1 MFDFSD
7 EQVERYSRHIILPE
21 VGGEGQSVLL
31 GSKVLLVGAGG
42 LGSPAAYYL
51 AAAGIGNM
59 GIIDF
64 DTVDLSNLQRQII
77 HNTERIG
84 MLKTESAKK
93 TIEALNPDVKVTVF
107 NEKLTS
113 ENIMRLFEGYDYI
126 LDGTDNFATRYLI
139 NDACVLT
146 GKTNIHGSIFRFEGQ
161 VTVFKPKEGPC
172 YRCLYPEPP
181 PPGLVP
187 NCQEGGVLGVLAGII
202 GNLQVVETLKLI
214 LGQGET
220 LIGSL
225 LLYDALKTEFRK
237 LKLKRDPNCPI
248 CSDSPTI
255 TELIDYEE
263 VKKLAKEHKPKLIIV
278 GASAYPRIID
288 PVKFREI
295 ADEVGAK
302 IMTDIAHP
310 AGLVAA
316 GLYPSP
322 VPYSEFVTTTTHKT
336 LRGPRGGMI
345 LCREEFAKEVNKKIF
360 PGIQGGPLMHVIAA
374 KAVAFKEALSN
385 EFVAYQKQVIANAKH
400 LANFLNTNGNKIV
413 SGGTDTHLML
423 LDLREQ
429 DITGKV
435 AEEALEKAGITVNKN
450 TIPFETRSPFVTS
463 GVRIGTPAL
472 TTRGMKEKEMEQ
484 IGGMIIETLKNIE
497 DDAFHSQTRR
507 KVRDLCDQFP
517 LHLELTN
524 K

>member
-21 VGGEGQSVLL
+21 VGGEGQSKLL
-31 GSKVLLVGAGG
+31 ESKVLLVGAGG

-93 TIEALNPDVKVTVF
+93 TIAALNPDVNVTVF
-107 NEKLTS
+107 NEKLSS
-113 ENIMRLFEGYDYI
+113 ENIMRLFKGYDYI

-214 LGQGET
+214 LEQEET
-220 LIGSL
+220 LVGSL

-237 LKLKRDPNCPI
+237 LSLI
-248 CSDSPTI
+248 HISEPT
-255 TELIDYEE
+255 
-263 VKKLAKEHKPKLIIV
+263 
-278 GASAYPRIID
+278 R
-288 PVKFREI
+288 
-295 ADEVGAK
+295 
-302 IMTDIAHP
+302 
-310 AGLVAA
+310 
-316 GLYPSP
+316 
-322 VPYSEFVTTTTHKT
+322 PY
-336 LRGPRGGMI
+336 
-345 LCREEFAKEVNKKIF
+345 
-360 PGIQGGPLMHVIAA
+360 
-374 KAVAFKEALSN
+374 
-385 EFVAYQKQVIANAKH
+385 
-400 LANFLNTNGNKIV
+400 
-413 SGGTDTHLML
+413 
-423 LDLREQ
+423 
-429 DITGKV
+429 
-435 AEEALEKAGITVNKN
+435 
-450 TIPFETRSPFVTS
+450 
-463 GVRIGTPAL
+463 
-472 TTRGMKEKEMEQ
+472 
-484 IGGMIIETLKNIE
+484 
-497 DDAFHSQTRR
+497 
-507 KVRDLCDQFP
+507 
-517 LHLELTN
+517 
-524 K
+524 